1 MKANDIRIRNSSTT
15 CAFFRFLS
23 LLAISIS
30 ISMSSAGAT
39 ASASSV
45 TVPDLLEGGK
55 DTVLSI
61 LGGIYEHSPWVAEA
75 FYESKVANCGADNA
89 TATSTSGGSSIEHV
103 RHLFDAMAA
112 IVDDASQ
119 EQKMELLRAHPDLAA
134 KVEKLKTLT
143 KESQEEQS
151 RAGLDTLTEEERTRF
166 LNLNEEYRTKFGFPF
181 ILAVRNASKHTVL
194 AAIEGRIDNSAEVE
208 FAAALAQVHKIAWMR
223 LLTAIDTPDPSGFLT
238 CHVLDTANG
247 CPAANM
253 RVELHRLSPPESAGL
268 VAEFVTNDDGRLPGG
283 PALKGKDFQIGV
295 YEWTFYVGD
304 YFARKGTHISG
315 TPFLDEVPIRFGIDD
330 PTEHYHV
337 PLLVSPWSFSTYRG
351 S

>member
-1 MKANDIRIRNSSTT
+1 MKANDRIHNSFTT
-15 CAFFRFLS
+15 CAIVRFL
-23 LLAISIS
+23 LVLAISFS
-30 ISMSSAGAT
+30 IIMSAT
-39 ASASSV
+39 ASI
-45 TVPDLLEGGK
+45 TVPKLLEGDK
-55 DTVLSI
+55 DTVLSV

-75 FYESKVANCGADNA
+75 FYESKIANCGADNA
-89 TATSTSGGSSIEHV
+89 AATSGSSGGNSIEHV
-103 RHLFDAMAA
+103 RHLFDAMSA

-119 EQKMELLRAHPDLAA
+119 DQKMELLRAHPDLAA

-151 RAGLDTLTEEERTRF
+151 KAGLDTLTEEERTKF
-166 LNLNEEYRTKFGFPF
+166 LLLNEQYRTKFGFPF

-194 AAIEGRIDNSAEVE
+194 AAIEGRINNSAEVE

-283 PALKGKDFQIGV
+283 PALKGEDFQIGV

>member
-1 MKANDIRIRNSSTT
+1 MKANDRIHNSFTT
-15 CAFFRFLS
+15 CTFVRFLFV
-23 LLAISIS
+23 LAISFS
-30 ISMSSAGAT
+30 IIMS
-39 ASASSV
+39 ASASTSSV
-45 TVPDLLEGGK
+45 TVLNLLEGDK
-55 DTVLSI
+55 DTILSV

-75 FYESKVANCGADNA
+75 FYESKIANCGADNA
-89 TATSTSGGSSIEHV
+89 AATSGSSDGNGIEHV
-103 RHLFDAMAA
+103 RHLFDAMSA
-112 IVDDASQ
+112 IVDYASQ
-119 EQKMELLRAHPDLAA
+119 DQKMELLRAHPDLAA

-151 RAGLDTLTEEERTRF
+151 RAGLDTLTEEERTKF
-166 LNLNEEYRTKFGFPF
+166 LSLNEEYRTKFGFPF

-194 AAIEGRIDNSAEVE
+194 AAIEGRINNSAEVE
-208 FAAALAQVHKIAWMR
+208 FAAALVQVHKIAWMR

-247 CPAANM
+247 CPAADM

-268 VAEFVTNDDGRLPGG
+268 VVEFVTNDDGRLPGG
-283 PALKGKDFQIGV
+283 PALKGGIFRLVSTNGH
-295 YEWTFYVGD
+295 

>member
-1 MKANDIRIRNSSTT
+1 MKANDRIHNSFTT
-15 CAFFRFLS
+15 CTFVRFLFV
-23 LLAISIS
+23 LAISFS
-30 ISMSSAGAT
+30 IIMS
-39 ASASSV
+39 ASASTSSV
-45 TVPDLLEGGK
+45 TVLNLLEGDK
-55 DTVLSI
+55 DTILSV

-75 FYESKVANCGADNA
+75 FYESKIANCGADNA
-89 TATSTSGGSSIEHV
+89 AATSGSSDGNGIEHV
-103 RHLFDAMAA
+103 RHLFDSMSA
-112 IVDDASQ
+112 IVDYASQ
-119 EQKMELLRAHPDLAA
+119 DQKMELLRAHPDLAA

-151 RAGLDTLTEEERTRF
+151 RAGLDTLTEEERTKF
-166 LNLNEEYRTKFGFPF
+166 LSLNEEYRTKFGFPF

-194 AAIEGRIDNSAEVE
+194 AAIEGRINNSAEVE

-247 CPAANM
+247 CPAADM

-283 PALKGKDFQIGV
+283 PALKGGDFQVGV